1 MFKLRQIKSLSIFI
15 YLEEFIL
22 YLYIFLILV
31 NLITFFLYFLDKK
44 KAIKDNRRISEN
56 TLILFSFLFGSLGAL
71 LGMSV
76 CHHKTKKFKFKF
88 FVPIFF
94 VIHCLILFYFLKFH
108 SYKFY
113 LNSILF
119 TL

>member
-1 MFKLRQIKSLSIFI
+1 MSNLF
-15 YLEEFIL
+15 YLLIISNLFSFIL
-22 YLYIFLILV
+22 YFS
-31 NLITFFLYFLDKK
+31 DKK
-44 KAIKDNRRISEN
+44 KAIKNKNRISEFN
-56 TLILFSFLFGSLGAL
+56 LLLSSFLFGSLGSILAML
-71 LGMSV
+71 IF
-76 CHHKTKKFKFKF
+76 HHKTKKFKFKF

-108 SYKFY
+108 SYKFC